1 MNRLAP
7 SRAVIDLSAYTS
19 NLNVVRACIPPSCRI
34 MPVVKADAYGHGAVA
49 LAQSATAAGAYGVA
63 VATVAEGIALREAG
77 ITCPIL
83 VLVQPLLEALEAAVV
98 YTLEVMISDPEAL
111 DSLAQIA
118 ARVGKKVLVH
128 CKIDTGMGR
137 QGYPWET
144 AHLFVHKAATVH
156 GIELVGI
163 ATHFAAADDPLSTFT
178 DRQLA
183 NFSRV
188 INALKTRKV
197 PYGVAHAGNSA
208 AILRYGA
215 AASFDMVRP
224 GLMTYGV
231 PPYEDCPRKDQ
242 LRPALRWETR
252 VVCVKDLPQGAP
264 VGYGCTYVTPR
275 AMRTAIIPVGYA
287 DGYPL
292 ALSNRSDVLIRGTR
306 CKVLGRVSMDQIVAD
321 VTALKTV
328 EVGEQVTLIGQDGDE
343 EITVSEIAKRA
354 GTIPYEILTGI
365 GNRVER
371 VYTRG

>member
-1 MNRLAP
+1 MSRLAP
-7 SRAVIDLSAYTS
+7 SRAFVDLSAYAN
-19 NLNVVRACIPPSCRI
+19 NLNVVRACLPSSCRI
-34 MPVVKADAYGHGAVA
+34 MPVVKADAYGHGAIPVA
-49 LAQSATAAGAYGVA
+49 QRAVGAGAYGLA

-83 VLVQPLLEALEAAVV
+83 VLVQPLLEALEAALV
-98 YTLEVMISDPEAL
+98 YALEVMISDPETL
-111 DSLAQIA
+111 DPLSRTAE
-118 ARVGKKVLVH
+118 RVGKKVLVH

-137 QGYPWET
+137 QGHPWET
-144 AHLFVHKAATVH
+144 AHLFIQKATTLPGV
-156 GIELVGI
+156 ELVGI
-163 ATHFAAADDPLSTFT
+163 ATHFAAADDPSSAYT

-188 INALKTRKV
+188 LSAVKARKIS
-197 PYGVAHAGNSA
+197 YDLAHASNSA
-208 AILRYGA
+208 TILRYGA

-231 PPYEDCPRKDQ
+231 PPYDDCPHKDQ
-242 LRPALRWETR
+242 LRPVLRWETR
-252 VVCVKDLPQGAP
+252 VVCVKNLPKGAT

-275 AMRTAIIPVGYA
+275 AMRTAIVPVGYA
-287 DGYPL
+287 DGYPV

-306 CKVLGRVSMDQIVAD
+306 CAVLGRVSMDQIVVD

-328 EVGEQVTLIGQDGDE
+328 EVGEPVTLIGQDGSE
-343 EITVSEIAKRA
+343 EITVSELARRS

-371 VYTRG
+371 VYT